1 MNGISSVNTGS
12 HGVSGLASG
21 INTQQ
26 MVDKLLA
33 GAKAKIDKQ
42 NQLKQ
47 QIIWK
52 QEAYRD
58 VLSSLNTFQKK
69 YFSFSSPTTNLL
81 SSGLFNSMSSSAS
94 SNAIKVT
101 GTSNAASGKL
111 NINSITQIATN
122 RKEQSSSKV
131 TAELS
136 GNVNTDNLKKEIT
149 IKVDG
154 NSKKISFTGSTKEE
168 IQKSLDSVLKQV
180 FSNGDVSAII
190 ENDKLVI
197 KHADTT
203 KSISITDGTDLALSY
218 LGVSKGSTSDKG
230 VLQTNVNEANNKL
243 SLNVSMDGIR
253 KQIFIDSDNISS
265 QQDLVD
271 RINKS
276 LQNAFGNGIKAQLD
290 GSKIKITNHKSD
302 GSIDNSRNVVIDTGN
317 SILMDAISMK
327 DGQSNKMNLAMSLK
341 DSNFATKIQGSSYSF
356 TINGTNISGSTNDSI
371 ATVISKINSS
381 KAGVK
386 VTYSSLED
394 KFVIESEVYG
404 NGVQIDMKQEEG
416 NVLTALF
423 GTSSSSKVSS
433 SSLYD
438 SSVYISNNKTSN
450 NIKGGSTLSFSIDG
464 NKIDI
469 TIPKKTLGHDT
480 YTRQEAIDIINK
492 ELKNKHSSLN
502 IAFKVSGDQT
512 IIETDGKPITFYNS
526 DAMSALG
533 FDSKSN
539 SYDLASDKS
548 LLKNVGLSTGKI
560 NVLGKEF
567 DLSTYADKPISELI
581 KDLNTQLKTQN
592 KDASAKFDSKSGKI
606 VISGVTTNNANII
619 GVDVA
624 GNNSMNQL
632 FGVEKVEFSSA
643 ATGNGTSIVQQGQN
657 AELVVNGQSIER
669 NSNNFEINGIKI
681 ELLKT
686 SATDI
691 SIETK
696 RDTKQILDAVK
707 SFVKDYNEMID
718 KFKKI
723 IEQEATY
730 KEYPPL
736 TDDQKKALTE
746 TEIKLW
752 EEKSKQGLLRGDQT
766 IKDIMSAMRSIMYQK
781 PEDGKFALYDL
792 GITTGRWQ
800 DGGKLNFDENN
811 TKFLQLLERDPS
823 EIQRLFTD
831 AKNGIATSMNKVL
844 DKYTKSN
851 SPGSITDL
859 AGIKGSNL
867 QSSILGR
874 QIKSI
879 DAKLK
884 GLKSSFEKEKAR
896 YWKQFAS
903 MEKLISKMN
912 QQSSWL
918 MQQSGQ

>member
-1 MNGISSVNTGS
+1 MSIGGLNTGS
-12 HGVSGLASG
+12 NGIAGLASG

-33 GAKAKIDKQ
+33 GTKAKIDKQ

-58 VLSSLNTFQKK
+58 ILSSLNTFQKK

-81 SSGLFNSMSSSAS
+81 SSSLFNSMSSIAS
-94 SNAIKVT
+94 SDAIKVT
-101 GTSNAASGKL
+101 GTSNAAAGKL
-111 NINSITQIATN
+111 NVNSITQLATN
-122 RKEQSSSKV
+122 RKEQSSSRV

-136 GNVNTDNLKKEIT
+136 GNINIDNLKKEIS
-149 IKVDG
+149 IRVDG
-154 NSKKISFTGSTKEE
+154 QDKKISFTGSTKEE
-168 IQKSLDSVLKQV
+168 MQKSIDAVLKQE
-180 FSNGDVSAII
+180 FTSGEVSAVI
-190 ENDKLVI
+190 EDDKLVI
-197 KHADTT
+197 KHTDTT
-203 KSISITDGTDLALSY
+203 KSISITGGTDLALSY
-218 LGVSKGSTSDKG
+218 LGVSKGATSDKG
-230 VLQTNVNEANNKL
+230 VLKTNVNETSNKL
-243 SLNVSMDGIR
+243 SLNVTMDGIR

-265 QQDLVD
+265 EKDLVD

-276 LQNAFGNGIKAQLD
+276 LQDAFGNGIKAELD
-290 GSKIKITNHKSD
+290 SGKIKITNHKSD

-317 SILMDAISMK
+317 SILMNAISMK
-327 DGQSNKMNLAMSLK
+327 EGQSNKINLSMSLK
-341 DSNFATKIQGSSYSF
+341 DSNFATKVQGSSYSF
-356 TINGTNISGSTNDSI
+356 TINGVNISGSTNDSI

-423 GTSSSSKVSS
+423 GTPSSSKVSS

-438 SSVYISNNKTSN
+438 SSIYVSNNKTSD
-450 NIKGGSTLSFSIDG
+450 NIKGGSTVSFSIDG
-464 NKIDI
+464 KKIDI
-469 TIPKKTLGHDT
+469 TIPKKTSGSDT
-480 YTRQEAIDIINK
+480 YTRQELVSIINT
-492 ELKNKHSSLN
+492 ELKDTHKLDV
-502 IAFKVSGDQT
+502 IFKVSGDQT
-512 IIETDGKPITFYNS
+512 IVETGGKNITFYNS

-533 FDSKSN
+533 FDAKSN
-539 SYDLASDKS
+539 TNALATEKS
-548 LLKNVGLSTGKI
+548 LLKNLGLSSGKI

-567 DLSTYADKPISELI
+567 DLSNYSDKPVSEFITDVNKYISA
-581 KDLNTQLKTQN
+581 QN
-592 KDASAKFDSKSGKI
+592 KDASVKFDSKSGKI
-606 VISGVTTNNANII
+606 IISGVTNNTNIT
-619 GVDVA
+619 GVDAA
-624 GNNSMNQL
+624 GKNAMNKL
-632 FGVEKVEFSSA
+632 FGVESVEFSSN
-643 ATGNGTSIVQQGQN
+643 ATGNGTSVIQEGQN

-669 NSNNFEINGIKI
+669 NSNSFEINGIKI

-686 SATDI
+686 SSTDI

-696 RDTKQILDAVK
+696 RDNKQIVDAVK

-718 KFKKI
+718 KLQKI
-723 IEQEATY
+723 IDQEATY

-736 TDDQKKALTE
+736 TDEQKKELTE

-766 IKDIMSAMRSIMYQK
+766 IKDILSAMRSIMYQK
-781 PEDGKFALYDL
+781 PEGGKFALYDL

-800 DGGKLNFDENN
+800 DGGKINFDENN
-811 TKFLQLLERDPS
+811 TKFLEVLERDPS

-831 AKNGIATSMNKVL
+831 ATNGIATSMNKVL

-851 SPGSITDL
+851 SPGSITEL

-879 DAKLK
+879 ETKLK

-896 YWKQFAS
+896 YWKQFNS

-918 MQQSGQ
+918 AQQTNQQ